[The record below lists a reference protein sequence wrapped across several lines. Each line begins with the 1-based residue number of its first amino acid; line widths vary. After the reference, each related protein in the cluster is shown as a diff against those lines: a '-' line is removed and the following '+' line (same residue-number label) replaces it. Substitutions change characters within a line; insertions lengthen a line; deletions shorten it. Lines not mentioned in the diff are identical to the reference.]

1 MWQTHSRHYPQCQKI
16 ESISS
21 KARNKTRLPTL
32 TSTIQHSFG
41 SPSNKSTAIKEEKE
55 IKGIQIGKEKVKLS
69 LFVED
74 MIFFIE
80 NPKDTTRKL
89 LALINEYSKAAEYKI
104 NTHKSLVFLYI
115 NNEKTEREIEETIP
129 FTIAVKR

>member
-1 MWQTHSRHYPQCQKI
+1 M

-21 KARNKTRLPTL
+21 KVQNTTRLPTL
-32 TSTIQHSFG
+32 TTTIPHSFG
-41 SPSNKSTAIKEEKE
+41 SPSNKSTAIREEKE

-74 MIFFIE
+74 MIFCIE

-89 LALINEYSKAAEYKI
+89 LALINEYSKLAGYKI
-104 NTHKSLVFLYI
+104 NTQKFFACLYTS
-115 NNEKTEREIEETIP
+115 NENTEGEIKERIS
-129 FTIAVKR
+129 FTIAKKRISSNKYT